1 MLSSGR
7 TFQEKMDEVSQY
19 ITYKELDWNLR
30 TRILE
35 YYQYKYAGGKY
46 FDEKKIM
53 TELNIPLRQVFLSNP
68 CFLSSLLKHCINT
81 TQSILMHNCKNLILK
96 VPFFRDGDNSF
107 ISQVVLALEVNH
119 FLPQDTVIEIGSSG
133 DEMYFIASGVCEVIS
148 GGVVRAR
155 LTSGSFFG
163 GKNNLLRCR
172 SMLHSHT

>member
-1 MLSSGR
+1 
-7 TFQEKMDEVSQY
+7 MDEVSQY

-35 YYQYKYAGGKY
+35 YYQYKYDGGKY

-53 TELNIPLRQVFLSNP
+53 TELNSPLRQVCCLPASCLMFSQP
-68 CFLSSLLKHCINT
+68 FEPAIN
-81 TQSILMHNCKNLILK
+81 QSILMHNCKNLILK

-133 DEMYFIASGVCEVIS
+133 DEMYFIASGICEVIS

-163 GKNNLLRCR
+163 GTFTRNFL
-172 SMLHSHT
+172 SFSSHAQKFPYSLDE